1 VLLRLVLPFC
11 LRLQLAASF
20 ICELAGYIWRLIHV
34 THLLSVVLMDG
45 RASAP
50 EARRQNAG
58 PGLRPDGLD
67 AVRTDN
73 HGQVQAIANR
83 SDGADSKMADSKMIA
98 LVQAATGGRTHPGQ
112 ADT

>member
-1 VLLRLVLPFC
+1 LRPVLPFC
-11 LRLQLAASF
+11 LRLQLAASL
-20 ICELAGYIWRLIHV
+20 ICKLAGYIWRLIHV

-50 EARRQNAG
+50 EARQQNAG

-73 HGQVQAIANR
+73 HRQVQAIAK
-83 SDGADSKMADSKMIA
+83 S
-98 LVQAATGGRTHPGQ
+98 ATTART
-112 ADT
+112 AKWRTAK

>member
-1 VLLRLVLPFC
+1 LRPVLPFC
-11 LRLQLAASF
+11 LRLQLAASL

-73 HGQVQAIANR
+73 HGQVQAIAK
-83 SDGADSKMADSKMIA
+83 S
-98 LVQAATGGRTHPGQ
+98 ATTART
-112 ADT
+112 AKWRTAK